1 MGSHLSS
8 LITDADDP
16 ETFARLGESLHTTG
30 FAVLHMSAY
39 ATALLDEIFRE
50 WPSFFASDAK
60 YQYLSEP
67 GSQEGYFP
75 YLAADAASGRDRKE
89 YFHVRP
95 TGRYPAEVSDK
106 ARRLCTEAIQLGR
119 GLLSWLQ
126 AQLPEPIA
134 ANLSMDLPAM
144 MHGSVGS
151 LLRVQ
156 HYLPLG
162 EARQWTFV
170 RAAAHRDANLLTLLP
185 MPTQPG
191 LQVQEAGGQWRDV
204 SRETGI
210 MLVNAG
216 LMLDRATQGY
226 YPAVMHRVVS
236 PEVPHGFPSRVSLPL
251 FLHPHPDA
259 PVDQEVTASMLVR
272 QYVSQSR
279 ERGWRPVP
287 GGY

>member
-1 MGSHLSS
+1 LSS
-8 LITDADDP
+8 LITDAEDP

-30 FAVLHMSAY
+30 FAVFHMSAY
-39 ATALLDEIFRE
+39 ATALLDELCRE
-50 WPSFFASDAK
+50 WLSFFASDVK
-60 YQYLSEP
+60 SQYLSEP

-75 YLAADAASGRDRKE
+75 HLTADAASGRDRKE

-106 ARRLCTEAIQLGR
+106 ARRFCEEAIQLGC

-126 AQLPEPIA
+126 AQMPEPVA

-144 MHGSVGS
+144 MHGSTGS
-151 LLRVQ
+151 LLRIQ

-162 EARQWTFV
+162 ESDQWTFV

-191 LQVQEAGGQWRDV
+191 LQVQEASGHWRDV
-204 SRETGI
+204 SRESGI
-210 MLVNAG
+210 LLVNAG

-236 PEVPHGFPSRVSLPL
+236 PAVPDGFPSRVSLPL
-251 FLHPHPDA
+251 FLHPHPDT
-259 PVDQEVTASMLVR
+259 PVDQGMTASTFVQ

-287 GGY
+287 GGH